1 MPRTRTPARIAL
13 ALGAALIA
21 LLVVLAVTLRSGSG
35 DEPPAAQADPI
46 SATGTL
52 SPRIVLFGDTL
63 NAVVDVVV
71 DRTVVDPDDVTVSW
85 SPEPWTPATRPRL
98 ERRDSGSTTLL
109 RTTYALRCLTVPCVP
124 VRETEELEL
133 EPATVRYAATV
144 GGGTRGLSFDVPWPA
159 LTVHTRIR
167 GSGSTQAGSIQED
180 LLAAPWRADTVSL
193 PGVSFRASPA
203 LVVAL
208 LVAAG
213 LLFLLA
219 AAVVAYRALP
229 EREPPPEPEPEP
241 EPVVPALEQAL
252 ALLESPAS
260 TNGAHDRRR
269 ALELV
274 AEELERWG
282 DDDLAQAV
290 RTLAWSESSPQSDET
305 RAVAARLRER
315 MERMNGVP
323 A

>member
-1 MPRTRTPARIAL
+1 MAL

-46 SATGTL
+46 SATATL

-71 DRTVVDPDDVTVSW
+71 DRTVVDPDDVTLSW
-85 SPEPWTPATRPRL
+85 SPEPWTPAARPRL
-98 ERRDSGSTTLL
+98 ERLDSGSTTLL
-109 RTTYALRCLTVPCVP
+109 RTTYALRCHTVPCVP
-124 VRETEELEL
+124 VRETEEVEL

-144 GGGTRGLSFDVPWPA
+144 GGGTRRLSFDVPWPA

-167 GSGSTQAGSIQED
+167 GSGSAQED
-180 LLAAPWRADTVSL
+180 VLAAPWRADTVSL

-252 ALLESPAS
+252 ALLESPTS